1 MKNIA
6 LFLALLLLTQALFA
20 EDEEKISAE
29 SSVESSRSLVLQI
42 STLPEAKL
50 TFAQQFKIP
59 FLQGSNFLTEG
70 NNIKLALKGEITP
83 VSLNGMFEAVL
94 TPLALLEVKVGGRV
108 GSGWHIK
115 LFGSEIYGIGLNTP
129 AKPNKADG
137 GAFDGALWEAHAGG
151 TIQFDF
157 AAVFPGD
164 WNHVVFQTYHEINH
178 KTYSRAGKGQ
188 SWFYE
193 DDFGE
198 NCNGL
203 NYYGNLL
210 LGYQMPI
217 FLDTV
222 ALLAEGD
229 LYLYDTPIGYKDRV
243 SWGDERIRWTFS
255 FVLQFTFTEKFG
267 AALITQV
274 RTMRNYKESNWEQLY
289 YRDRTIDT
297 LDPLRL
303 EFYRVAAAL
312 TYRF

>member
-6 LFLALLLLTQALFA
+6 LLLAALLFTQALFA
-20 EDEEKISAE
+20 QDVGETE
-29 SSVESSRSLVLQI
+29 SSQSLLLQI

-50 TFAQQFKIP
+50 TFTQQFKIP
-59 FLQGSNFLTEG
+59 FLQGDNALTEG
-70 NNIKLALKGEITP
+70 NNIKFALGGEITP
-83 VSLNGMFEAVL
+83 VSLNGLFEAVL
-94 TPLALLEVKVGGRV
+94 TPIAFFEFAAGGRV
-108 GSGWHIK
+108 GSGWHIN
-115 LFGSEIYGIGLNTP
+115 LFGGDIYGIGLNTK
-129 AKPNKADG
+129 ANPNKADG
-137 GAFDGALWEAHAGG
+137 SAFDGALWEAHAGG
-151 TIQFDF
+151 AIQFDL
-157 AAVFPGD
+157 AAIVPGD
-164 WNHVVFQTYHEINH
+164 WNHVVFRSYHEINH
-178 KTYSRAGKGQ
+178 KTYSRAAKGQ

-229 LYLYDTPIGYKDRV
+229 LYLYDTPNREL
-243 SWGDERIRWTFS
+243 WGDNRVRWTFAFALS
-255 FVLQFTFTEKFG
+255 FTITEKFG
-267 AALITQV
+267 AALITQF
-274 RTMRNYKESNWEQLY
+274 RTMRNYEQSNWKDLY
-289 YRDRTIDT
+289 YRDLTIDT
-297 LDPLRL
+297 SDPLRL